1 MCKSCWFARDSSRK
15 HARFWHT
22 CHATR
27 AHACTFMFVHLH
39 RKVRPFPLVSSGL
52 NESDKSEK
60 VGISH
65 ARKLFSHP
73 RKKYRARTFS
83 KSWSEF
89 SKNCK
94 SAFFK
99 FFENINLFHFRQ
111 LFSKMFGSSNFCK
124 CAHIFS
130 FPRLLS
136 VQMRACFP
144 NSRVKKP
151 QIQVI
156 PHDDMHLS
164 RDTCV
169 ACHTGANMRPRKIR
183 TPKFGWACR
192 KIRGFRKTEVNQGR
206 VSRVRKT
213 PEVPNFSFDKPLLL
227 SSSIFQFFIL
237 PKCTLWCTFFCT
249 IFPFWSAN
257 FCEAPFFHFFNFSQ
271 FFQFVHFLHF
281 LISRF
286 SRADWRGNEKVNR
299 TDQTCSNPG
308 KTREMGWIGGS
319 ELAGKHARAWRVSC
333 VFTCAQ
339 TCSNMFRSLLFCARP
354 PAMQKWS
361 RPDNFCSVPVRV
373 VKKSLSHARN
383 MRGSTFFTSAR
394 SVTFITFVHLH
405 RKVSTSF
412 DKTDHPTCSELCA
425 QHVPNEVKWGA
436 IGRHLSAQ
444 TRVREALRSPSFC
457 VLAVSLVSYFC
468 ILPPLVF
475 LCKLTKMIASYK
487 NVRSVQ
493 NKKTRVLQKSFHVAH
508 IFFTKT
514 SQFFSWKCTFSK
526 TEKSCQKLYFYFSF
540 FKNVQN
546 FENAS
551 SSSLAPFPCPTLL
564 LSPEQGAGGCP
575 RLPSPLNRPCFLR
588 FITCVYVTFVH
599 VRCFYIWL
607 IKELW

>member
-1 MCKSCWFARDSSRK
+1 MCKSCSFARDSSRK

-27 AHACTFMFVHLH
+27 AHACTFM
-39 RKVRPFPLVSSGL
+39 
-52 NESDKSEK
+52 
-60 VGISH
+60 
-65 ARKLFSHP
+65 
-73 RKKYRARTFS
+73 
-83 KSWSEF
+83 
-89 SKNCK
+89 
-94 SAFFK
+94 
-99 FFENINLFHFRQ
+99 
-111 LFSKMFGSSNFCK
+111 
-124 CAHIFS
+124 
-130 FPRLLS
+130 
-136 VQMRACFP
+136 
-144 NSRVKKP
+144 
-151 QIQVI
+151 
-156 PHDDMHLS
+156 
-164 RDTCV
+164 
-169 ACHTGANMRPRKIR
+169 
-183 TPKFGWACR
+183 
-192 KIRGFRKTEVNQGR
+192 
-206 VSRVRKT
+206 
-213 PEVPNFSFDKPLLL
+213 
-227 SSSIFQFFIL
+227 
-237 PKCTLWCTFFCT
+237 
-249 IFPFWSAN
+249 
-257 FCEAPFFHFFNFSQ
+257 
-271 FFQFVHFLHF
+271 
-281 LISRF
+281 
-286 SRADWRGNEKVNR
+286 
-299 TDQTCSNPG
+299 
-308 KTREMGWIGGS
+308 
-319 ELAGKHARAWRVSC
+319 
-333 VFTCAQ
+333 
-339 TCSNMFRSLLFCARP
+339 
-354 PAMQKWS
+354 
-361 RPDNFCSVPVRV
+361 
-373 VKKSLSHARN
+373 
-383 MRGSTFFTSAR
+383 
-394 SVTFITFVHLH
+394 FVHLH

-588 FITCVYVTFVH
+588 FITCMYVTLVH